1 MAACKFSKYK
11 INDDSQMQRCQS
23 QVLWLKFYECVNF
36 FSLDV
41 YYGCKGPQMNSGCK
55 LKKVFWHRHKYDHIH
70 RIPLYWSASS
80 FFLFFVGY
88 FLLYMWGFL
97 RSVSALSYFKIQQTE
112 KNCISNVLIKNTL
125 AHQISVK
132 SLTSPRKINTR
143 LTSFVGLKHLHFVST
158 IYSHW
163 PEMFLNFH

>member
-1 MAACKFSKYK
+1 MNVPIFSVWMFITDAK
-11 INDDSQMQRCQS
+11 DLRWTLVASS
-23 QVLWLKFYECVNF
+23 
-36 FSLDV
+36 
-41 YYGCKGPQMNSGCK
+41 
-55 LKKVFWHRHKYDHIH
+55 KKVFWHRHKYDHIH

-163 PEMFLNFH
+163 ARDVFKLSLISFRLIDSK